1 MPNLGAGYT
10 GTVRIIAL
18 RTLREF
24 WTAHADAEEALRA
37 WYADARQAEWK
48 TPGDIRAVYA
58 NARILSN
65 NRVVFNI
72 RGNTYRLIVAINY
85 GYRTVYVRF
94 VGTHAEYDK
103 VDAETI

>member
-1 MPNLGAGYT
+1 MGADYT
-10 GTVRIIAL
+10 GAVRIIAL

-24 WTAHADAEEALRA
+24 WTTHADAEEALRA

-48 TPGDIRAVYA
+48 TPADIRAVYA
-58 NARILSN
+58 NASIAGH

-85 GYRTVYVRF
+85 RFGIVYIRF

>member
-1 MPNLGAGYT
+1 M
-10 GTVRIIAL
+10 RIIAL

-24 WTAHADAEEALRA
+24 WTTHSDAEAALRA
-37 WYADARQAEWK
+37 WYADAKQADWK
-48 TPGDIRAVYA
+48 SPQEIMAVYA
-58 NARILSN
+58 NARTLGN

-85 GYRTVYVRF
+85 AVEIVYIRF
-94 VGTHAEYDK
+94 VGTHAEYDR

>member
-1 MPNLGAGYT
+1 M
-10 GTVRIIAL
+10 RIIAL

-24 WTAHADAEEALRA
+24 WTAHADAEAALRA

-48 TPGDIRAVYA
+48 TPEDVKAIYA
-58 NARILSN
+58 NASILGN

-72 RGNTYRLIVAINY
+72 RGNAYRLIVSINY
-85 GYRTVYVRF
+85 AFGIVYIRF
-94 VGTHAEYDK
+94 VGTHAGYDR